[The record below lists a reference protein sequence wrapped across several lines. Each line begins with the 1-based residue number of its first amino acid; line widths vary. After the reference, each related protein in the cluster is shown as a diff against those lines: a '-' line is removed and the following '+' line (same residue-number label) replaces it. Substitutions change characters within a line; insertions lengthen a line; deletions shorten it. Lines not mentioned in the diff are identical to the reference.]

1 MTTQDRMIRTPD
13 YPIEVALA
21 LHGRIYAMLTK
32 EESEVLH
39 FYTQQGRK
47 YGIRV
52 RIESAADPAEMEAAT
67 CPEHAEA
74 IIRSVNSTVSVTRE
88 HW

>member
-1 MTTQDRMIRTPD
+1 MIMTPD
-13 YPIEVALA
+13 YPTHAALA

-32 EESEVLH
+32 EESEVLR

-52 RIESAADPAEMEAAT
+52 RIESAANPAELEAAT

-74 IIRSVNSTVSVTRE
+74 IIRKANSTVSVTRE

>member
-1 MTTQDRMIRTPD
+1 MIMTPD
-13 YPIEVALA
+13 YPTDAALA

-32 EESEVLH
+32 EESDVLH

-52 RIESAADPAEMEAAT
+52 RIESAADPAELEAAT
-67 CPEHAEA
+67 CSEHAEA
-74 IIRSVNSTVSVTRE
+74 IIRRANSTVSVTQE

>member
-1 MTTQDRMIRTPD
+1 MTTQDSMIRTPA
-13 YPIEVALA
+13 YPIDAALA
-21 LHGRIYAMLTK
+21 LHGRIYATLTK

-47 YGIRV
+47 FGIRV
-52 RIESAADPAEMEAAT
+52 SIESAADPTELEAAT
-67 CPEHAEA
+67 CSEHAEA
-74 IIRSVNSTVSVTRE
+74 IIRRANSTVSVTQE